1 VENPSDPTASITA
14 LVRSLHNRPV
24 ASRVRSEIAAFSPD
38 VVHVHNTWFAMSSSA
53 IEAAADT
60 ETPIVMTIHN
70 YRLGCISVDLFRD
83 GDVCTAC
90 VGRSPIRGVVHGC
103 YRDSRVLSAVQA
115 TEVSRTRRVL
125 DRCVDR
131 FVAPSQFFADR
142 LVDIGVPTDR
152 LVVKPHFAPDPG
164 PRVRPPSASTE
175 VLYVGRLA
183 PGKGAD
189 TLLAAWPSVGRNSRP
204 HLTVI
209 GDGPL
214 LAPLCGAAVDGVE
227 FVGWLDRAA
236 VSQRML
242 GARALVA
249 PSEWYEPFGMVLIE
263 AMSAGLPI
271 IVTTT
276 AAARGI
282 VGSGAIVVPPHRPDA
297 IAAAISTLDDAT
309 ADELGARNRRR
320 FEECYTAAGG
330 LAELESLYASAMNA
344 DLS

>member
-1 VENPSDPTASITA
+1 
-14 LVRSLHNRPV
+14 
-24 ASRVRSEIAAFSPD
+24 
-38 VVHVHNTWFAMSSSA
+38 
-53 IEAAADT
+53 
-60 ETPIVMTIHN
+60 
-70 YRLGCISVDLFRD
+70 
-83 GDVCTAC
+83 
-90 VGRSPIRGVVHGC
+90 
-103 YRDSRVLSAVQA
+103 VLSAVQA

-142 LVDIGVPTDR
+142 LVDIGVPADR

-189 TLLAAWPSVGRNSRP
+189 TLVAAWPSVVRDSRP

-214 LAPLCGAAVDGVE
+214 LAPLRGAVGDGVE

-282 VGSGAIVVPPHRPDA
+282 VGSGTIVVAPHRPDA

-320 FEECYTAAGG
+320 FEECYTAAVG
-330 LAELESLYASAMNA
+330 LAELESLYASVMNT
-344 DLS
+344 DRS